1 MDGIFIYGVYVIII
15 VVAMM
20 IAGSF
25 TKYKFKKRCLENI
38 RNLYGT
44 RKHMKDDYVNHGDD
58 TDSYFLNSKEE
69 GFYLDNITWNDFNM
83 NEIFKLMANTNT
95 SIGSEYLYKSLRS
108 LEFDKRNLDKRK
120 ALIQFFKEN
129 KEIREDIS
137 LELKCLGRKNSAR
150 LSDYFMKENKTYKM
164 NFKLFKIL
172 RYLPIPLIALSFFS
186 PIFILLIILNITANV
201 IIHMRV
207 EKKLE
212 YRMQDYVYL
221 INMVLNAKKIYS
233 KNIKEVNKYYKE
245 VQSAIE
251 KTICLKRK
259 NTGSKEVNMGND
271 MDIFSEYVAM
281 LTLKNVVNYG
291 DIEEVVLREG
301 ERIKEIYDFIGELD
315 ALIGVASFT
324 ETLDQYCIPEFAE
337 EKKIEFEDIYNP
349 LIKNPVKNGF
359 AGSNGVLIT
368 GSNASGKSTFLRS
381 IGLNVVLAQSF
392 NIACA
397 SKFKIPTL
405 RVFSSMALSDSI
417 MSNDSYYMAEIK
429 SIKRILEFKDENFI
443 CFIDEVLRGTN
454 TLERIAA
461 SSEIL
466 NKLGNMKNC
475 ICFGATHDIELTY
488 ILKNSF
494 KNYSFEEKIEDNKI
508 KFDYKL
514 KEGASKTKNAIKILE
529 FMGYEEDIVDRAN
542 GNVEYFIKNSSWK
555 EI

>member
-1 MDGIFIYGVYVIII
+1 MDGIFIYVIYVIVILGG
-15 VVAMM
+15 VM
-20 IAGSF
+20 IGGSF
-25 TKYKFKKRCLENI
+25 AKYKFKQRCLENI
-38 RNLYGT
+38 RNLYGK
-44 RKHMKDDYVNHGDD
+44 RKHIEEDYLNHGDN
-58 TDSYFLNSKEE
+58 TKSYFLNSKDE

-83 NEIFKLMANTNT
+83 DEIFKLMGNTNT
-95 SIGSEYLYKSLRS
+95 SIGSEYLYKSLRILEFNKKS
-108 LEFDKRNLDKRK
+108 LEKRK
-120 ALIQFFKEN
+120 FLIQFFKEN
-129 KEIREDIS
+129 EKIREDIS
-137 LELKCLGRKNSAR
+137 LELRCLGRKNSAM
-150 LSDYFMKENKTYKM
+150 LSDYFMKENKAYEM

-172 RYLPIPLIALSFFS
+172 RYLPIPLIVLSFFN
-186 PIFILLIILNITANV
+186 PIFILLIVLNITANV

-221 INMVLNAKKIYS
+221 INMILNAKKIYS
-233 KNIKEVNKYYKE
+233 KNIKEINEYYKDVE
-245 VQSAIE
+245 KAID

-259 NTGSKEVNMGND
+259 NIGSKEVNMGND
-271 MDIFSEYVAM
+271 TDIISEYIAM

-291 DIEEVVLREG
+291 DIEEVILREREG
-301 ERIKEIYDFIGELD
+301 IRLIYDFIGELD
-315 ALIGVASFT
+315 AIIGVASFT
-324 ETLDQYCIPEFAE
+324 ETLSEYCIPEFIE
-337 EKKIEFEDIYNP
+337 EKKIKFKEIYNP
-349 LIKNPVKNGF
+349 LIKNPVKNSFEGN
-359 AGSNGVLIT
+359 NGVLIT

-392 NIACA
+392 NFAFA
-397 SKFKIPTL
+397 REFKIPVL
-405 RVFSSMALSDSI
+405 RIFSSMALSDSI

-429 SIKRILEFKDENFI
+429 SIKRILEFKSENFI

-494 KNYSFEEKIEDNKI
+494 ENYSFEEKIEDNKI

-529 FMGYEEDIVDRAN
+529 FMGYEEDIVSRAN
-542 GNVEYFIKNSSWK
+542 SNVEYFIKNSSWQ